1 MQQEINTN
9 TTHQM
14 KPFQLAKYFSLTSLL
29 VIFTSLIVLSLFI
42 STGAKKVLLQKSEEY
57 AQLVADNLNH
67 QVFFQFTLPVVLKEG
82 RIQLREERQ
91 YRQLDTVVKNTIH
104 GFDIERVVIY
114 DTEGIVTYSTDR
126 KMVGKKN
133 KNLGEKFKNALK
145 GNMASKLISRGGTFL
160 GLELPWLGGE
170 RKLITYNPMWVEQP
184 FTWKK
189 GRILG
194 VFEITKDI
202 SRDFESIAKF
212 QMIVIAATL
221 GAIVFIFVLLRLIVK
236 RAETIIEQRA
246 REQKELEEQLR
257 HAEQLATLGEMV
269 AGISHEIR
277 NPLGIIRST
286 AELLEH
292 KIEDPALRRFT
303 SMIME
308 EATRLN
314 AILTEFLDF
323 ARPKTVRHSVC
334 NIEDVIERNIS
345 FLEPELK
352 RLKIQVEKHYESDG
366 EILKADPD
374 LLYRAFLNIFNN
386 ALQAM
391 PEGGRLSI
399 KTFIEE
405 NGKRN
410 MKILIS
416 DSGRGITEEH
426 LQKIFKPFFTTREKG
441 TGLGLAIVTN
451 IIESHKGKIRIKSQ
465 PGKGTTVEIT
475 LPMG

>member
-1 MQQEINTN
+1 MAEDIHSTL
-9 TTHQM
+9 THHM

-29 VIFTSLIVLSLFI
+29 VIFSSLIVLSLFI
-42 STGAKKVLLQKSEEY
+42 STAAKRALLQKSEEY

-91 YRQLDTVVKNTIH
+91 YSQLDTVVKNTIH

-133 KNLGEKFKNALK
+133 EKLGKNFNNALN

-202 SRDFESIAKF
+202 SKDYESIAKF
-212 QMIVIAATL
+212 QMIIIAATL
-221 GAIVFIFVLLRLIVK
+221 GAIVIIFVLLRLIVK
-236 RAETIIEQRA
+236 RAEIIIEERA

-286 AELLEH
+286 AELLEQ
-292 KIEDPALRRFT
+292 KIQDPSLKRFP

-323 ARPKTVRHSVC
+323 ARPKTIQRSEC
-334 NIEDVIERNIS
+334 NIEEVLERNIS

-352 RLKIQVEKHYESDG
+352 RLHIEVEKQYETNG
-366 EILKADPD
+366 KVLEADPD

-391 PEGGRLSI
+391 PEGGKLQIR
-399 KTFIEE
+399 TFIEE
-405 NGKRN
+405 NGNRN
-410 MKILIS
+410 LKILIS
-416 DSGRGITEEH
+416 DSGRGVTEEH

-451 IIESHKGKIRIKSQ
+451 IIESHKGKIKIKSQ
-465 PGKGTTVEIT
+465 PGEGTTVEIT
-475 LPMG
+475 LPMS